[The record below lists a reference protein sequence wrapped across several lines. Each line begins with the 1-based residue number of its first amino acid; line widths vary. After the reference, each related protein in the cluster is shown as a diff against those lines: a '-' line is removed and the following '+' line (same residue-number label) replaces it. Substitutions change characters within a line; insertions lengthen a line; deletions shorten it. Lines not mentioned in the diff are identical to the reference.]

1 MNECSLLQQ
10 HHASAWCAYTKKH
23 SAPVFLLWV
32 LSCVTHSSIS
42 RLVLALEL
50 LVLWKDWLKLTAEL
64 VKEGEGVQHKVCDS
78 LNSISCIVLKTC
90 TNECTVGGNLLLFTE
105 SDWFSTGHLQ
115 LEMNS
120 AAITDVSV

>member
-1 MNECSLLQQ
+1 MVCIHKQTQCTVFSLVGFVLCYPFQ
-10 HHASAWCAYTKKH
+10 HFT
-23 SAPVFLLWV
+23 FG
-32 LSCVTHSSIS
+32 IGS
-42 RLVLALEL
+42 RATGLVEGLA
-50 LVLWKDWLKLTAEL
+50 AEL